1 MYVKEDIIG
10 AASRITYAKQGDYLI
25 VLRRDLDLSLVE
37 FNNQRFFV
45 RNEKLTEKKVDPAPE
60 VVGESTKGIQRSR
73 KGKR

>member
-1 MYVKEDIIG
+1 MYLKEDFIG

-45 RNEKLTEKKVDPAPE
+45 RNEKLTEKKVDPTPE
-60 VVGESTKGIQRSR
+60 VVGESTKGIQRIR
-73 KGKR
+73 KRKR